1 MSDLPARAQTAA
13 WLAALW
19 PALTA
24 LFCLV
29 YALQPQLFAEEV
41 GRWIAFAAVGEI
53 PALFLGVVHAMA
65 LREGKRGERYFVFG
79 IGLLV
84 LALLGGGPLLLE
96 MSRSD
101 LGSMLGWI
109 LIGMGVELYSCPD
122 DPQLAHDR
130 AWAIVNDRGTLL
142 GLIPSLVVGSV
153 LLATMAKLGSLAFG
167 LDGFDAGF
175 SAALQQIEGHHLA
188 LLAAAYL
195 VLVAASTVHAH
206 GQGFLQHRRRL
217 LDRPWINALTRSS
230 RKGE

>member
-1 MSDLPARAQTAA
+1 MSEIPARAQRPA

-19 PALTA
+19 PALSA

-29 YALQPQLFAEEV
+29 YALQPQLFPPDT

-53 PALFLGVVHAMA
+53 PALFLGVVHAVA
-65 LREGKRGERYFVFG
+65 LREGKRGERYYVFG

-101 LGSMLGWI
+101 LGPMLGWI
-109 LIGMGVELYSCPD
+109 LVGMAVELHTCPD

-153 LLATMAKLGSLAFG
+153 LLAIMAKLGSLAFG

-175 SAALQQIEGHHLA
+175 NAALQQIEGHHLA
-188 LLAAAYL
+188 LFAAAYL
-195 VLVAASTVHAH
+195 ALVSASTAYAH
-206 GQGFLQHRRRL
+206 GRGFLQHRRRW
-217 LDRPWINALTRSS
+217 LDRPWINRLTRPARS
-230 RKGE
+230 GE